1 VNDSTRHGF
10 VTLLQGA
17 TLALALLIAST
28 SHAQAI
34 AGKIQLGLGL
44 GLISYV
50 NTSQSLELDGVD
62 EVELSTTSFGTLE
75 SSTIRLGYGVSDEIV
90 LSLDL
95 SASLQ
100 TQSQDDTED
109 ATVTALSLAP
119 VASYVFPG
127 SSVRPFLLGS
137 VGVITASTESGDI
150 ESSTTVFG
158 LTGGVGI
165 HWFATE
171 IPALPL
177 QLLDRDVSGGCKPS
191 SCAGQED
198 GLPKGHR
205 WTDRRVPADR

>member
-1 VNDSTRHGF
+1 
-10 VTLLQGA
+10 
-17 TLALALLIAST
+17 
-28 SHAQAI
+28 
-34 AGKIQLGLGL
+34 
-44 GLISYV
+44 
-50 NTSQSLELDGVD
+50 
-62 EVELSTTSFGTLE
+62 
-75 SSTIRLGYGVSDEIV
+75 V

-171 IPALPL
+171 S
-177 QLLDRDVSGGCKPS
+177 VSLSPTLSVGYFFGSTNVEGNGTEIEGDAKVLTVS
-191 SCAGQED
+191 LGFMLAAW
-198 GLPKGHR
+198 L
-205 WTDRRVPADR
+205 